1 MTRHPGQLENTYTAK
16 QLEIIKCCS
25 ESNARRRYFPE
36 QGGCLKSDDLIAF
49 TVKNKKTRLIHFD
62 LLTDQ
67 DQHKVAMY
75 EAVNCKEL
83 EAARIKY
90 LDELL
95 TIPNQP
101 AVANLPAVTSNLP
114 AVATPKHLTIPDS
127 TELTG
132 KQDRIATAR
141 YCLMKVIEKRPKHI
155 KVTPFI
161 RELEKKLQ
169 SGKDEK
175 LTSFA
180 NTANDRKGDRE
191 GVSFPTLMRWWTKHL
206 ACGKQV
212 TAMAPLIKTG
222 LQRTTIIDWLDIY
235 QPRTAAVAV
244 LPVEIPAWLP
254 YFLDEY
260 RRPQKPSLHN
270 SLKNICRAM
279 PPDIERPSYDQVRR
293 IMKKIPDIYAEKGR
307 MTGAE
312 YNSILGYVDRDAS
325 GFAPMSICQID
336 GHSLK
341 AYVAHPATGA
351 HFHPEICGV
360 ICLTTK
366 VLVGWN
372 AGLAESHLTV
382 AGAVK
387 HACLIS
393 SKKPFGGIMSI
404 LEPDLGAGNKAKL
417 NSDDFTGLFVRLGI
431 TVKFPE
437 RAGNPQGHGV
447 IERSNQSIWITAA
460 KNLPT
465 YTGKDMD
472 RGARRKVYDRLE
484 SDLKKIENEGKLGMV
499 AKTSE
504 LLMSWIEFLEFLDQ
518 AAADYNNSPHK
529 SLPKIIAPQPYNSNG
544 PAVSR
549 HMTPLECWADYVAQG
564 FEPKAIGIDDELYL
578 DKLCQPHVVKNV
590 KRERFTL
597 FGNQYQS
604 AALDQY
610 NNEQVIVAYDI
621 HNPHR
626 VTVLD
631 LNEQYICDAQWN
643 GNRVHARPVS
653 AVENA
658 TMKRHTTRVK
668 NAQRHI
674 DLMNAEAD
682 NKTIEVRP
690 LHIELPAETI
700 EYEVREEQKKITR
713 LNAPKSFAD
722 EHEVYDD
729 IRHREKEGLAYNYEL
744 QWADD
749 KDASL
754 LSNRREQIGL
764 YKSDQYCQGRF
775 LPENMQIPMK
785 KAAGA

>member
-1 MTRHPGQLENTYTAK
+1 MIRHPEQPDNTYTAR
-16 QLEIIKCCS
+16 QLEIIGCGTFS
-25 ESNARRRYFPE
+25 GIRRRYSNISNDQRISISVENNNTDGFP
-36 QGGCLKSDDLIAF
+36 
-49 TVKNKKTRLIHFD
+49 FD
-62 LLTDQ
+62 LLTES
-67 DQHKVAMY
+67 DQHKVSMY

-95 TIPNQP
+95 TIPNQS
-101 AVANLPAVTSNLP
+101 ALPVFKTSNLP
-114 AVATPKHLTIPDS
+114 AIATPKHLTIPDS

-141 YCLMKVIEKRPKHI
+141 YALMKIIEKRPKNK

-161 RELEKKLQ
+161 RELEEKLQ

-175 LTSFA
+175 LTSLA
-180 NTANDRKGDRE
+180 NTANDRKGNRE

-206 ACGKQV
+206 ACGKQAN
-212 TAMAPLIKTG
+212 AMAPLIKTG
-222 LQRTTIIDWLDIY
+222 LQRTTIIDWLDNY
-235 QPRTAAVAV
+235 QPRTAAIAV
-244 LPVEIPAWLP
+244 LPHEIPAWLP
-254 YFLDEY
+254 HFIDEY

-270 SLKNICRAM
+270 SLKNICRNM

-336 GHSLK
+336 GHSFK
-341 AYVAHPATGA
+341 AYVAHPVTGA
-351 HFHPEICGV
+351 HFHPEICAV

-387 HACLIS
+387 HACLIN
-393 SKKPFGGIMSI
+393 SKKPYGGIMSI

-417 NSDDFTGLFVRLGI
+417 NSDDFTGLFARMGI

-472 RGARRKVYDRLE
+472 RGARRLIYDRLE
-484 SDLKKIENEGKLGMV
+484 RDLKKTKNEGKLGIV
-499 AKTSE
+499 SKTSE
-504 LLMSWIEFLEFLDQ
+504 LLMSWVEFLEFLNQ
-518 AAADYNNSPHK
+518 AVADYNNSPHK
-529 SLPKIIAPQPYNSNG
+529 SLPKIVAPQPYNPDG

-564 FEPKAIGIDDELYL
+564 FEPKTIGIDDELYL
-578 DKLCQPHVVKNV
+578 DKLCQPHVTVTV

-597 FGNQYQS
+597 LGNNYQS
-604 AALDQY
+604 AALGQY
-610 NNEQVIVAYDI
+610 NNAQVIVAYDI

-643 GNRVHARPVS
+643 GNRVHARPIS

-658 TMKRHTTRVK
+658 TIKRHTTRVK

-674 DLMNAEAD
+674 DLMNAEAEQQA
-682 NKTIEVRP
+682 IEVIP
-690 LHIELPAETI
+690 THIELAAEVI
-700 EYEVREEQKKITR
+700 EFEEREKVKQMK
-713 LNAPKSFAD
+713 LAAAPKRFND
-722 EHEVYDD
+722 EHEIYED
-729 IRHREKEGLAYNYEL
+729 IKARQVEGLASEYEI
-744 QWADD
+744 QWAKD
-749 KDASL
+749 KDASYSL
-754 LSNRREQIGL
+754 KGHVGL
-764 YKSDQYCQGRF
+764 FKADQYCHGR
-775 LPENMQIPMK
+775 LKPENIKSPIE
-785 KAAGA
+785 KAVGAGHAHGL

>member
-1 MTRHPGQLENTYTAK
+1 MNRHSGQPDNTYTAR
-16 QLEIIKCCS
+16 QLEKIGCGTFSGI
-25 ESNARRRYFPE
+25 RRRYSNIPEEQRDKIIVENKSTDCFP
-36 QGGCLKSDDLIAF
+36 
-49 TVKNKKTRLIHFD
+49 VH
-62 LLTDQ
+62 LLTEQ
-67 DQHKVAMY
+67 DQHKVAVY
-75 EAVNCKEL
+75 EAVNCKEH
-83 EAARIKY
+83 EAARIKH

-95 TIPNQP
+95 TLPDQP
-101 AVANLPAVTSNLP
+101 AVANLPAVTISNLP
-114 AVATPKHLTIPDS
+114 AIATPKHLTVLDS

-141 YCLMKVIEKRPKHI
+141 YALMKIIEKRPKHI

-161 RELEKKLQ
+161 RELEKKLLN
-169 SGKDEK
+169 GTDEK
-175 LTSFA
+175 LTSLA

-206 ACGKQV
+206 ACGKQAN
-212 TAMAPLIKTG
+212 AMAPLIKTG
-222 LQRTTIIDWLDIY
+222 LQRTTIIDWLDNY
-235 QPRTAAVAV
+235 QPRTAAIAV
-244 LPVEIPAWLP
+244 LPSEIPVWLP
-254 YFLDEY
+254 YFIDEY

-270 SLKNICRAM
+270 SLKNICRNM
-279 PPDIERPSYDQVRR
+279 PPDIERPSYDQIRR

-312 YNSILGYVDRDAS
+312 YNAILGYVDRDAS

-336 GHSLK
+336 GHSFK

-351 HFHPEICGV
+351 HFHPEICAV

-387 HACLIS
+387 HACLIN
-393 SKKPFGGIMSI
+393 SKKKYGGIMSI

-417 NSDDFTGLFVRLGI
+417 NSDDFTGLFARMGI

-460 KNLPT
+460 KNLKT

-472 RGARRKVYDRLE
+472 RGARRLVYDRLE
-484 SDLKKIENEGKLGMV
+484 RDLKNIKNEGKLGMV
-499 AKTSE
+499 AKTSD
-504 LLMSWIEFLEFLDQ
+504 LLMSWVEFLEFLDQ

-529 SLPKIIAPQPYNSNG
+529 SLPKIMAPQPYNLDG
-544 PAVSR
+544 PAVNR
-549 HMTPLECWADYVAQG
+549 HMTPQECWDDYVAHG
-564 FEPKAIGIDDELYL
+564 FEPKTIGIDDELYL
-578 DKLCQPHVVKNV
+578 DRLCQPHVTVTV

-597 FGNQYQS
+597 LGNKYQS

-626 VTVLD
+626 VTVFD

-658 TMKRHTTRVK
+658 TIKRHTTRVK

-674 DLMNAEAD
+674 DLMNAEAEQQA
-682 NKTIEVRP
+682 IEVIP
-690 LHIELPAETI
+690 THIVLPPEVLESEAREAQKIVTLASRNSQRTFGDQFEL
-700 EYEVREEQKKITR
+700 YEHVLSLKTKG
-713 LNAPKSFAD
+713 AAD
-722 EHEVYDD
+722 SV
-729 IRHREKEGLAYNYEL
+729 EL
-744 QWADD
+744 QWISDYEYMLDNPTNRNRERGLMLDD
-749 KDASL
+749 PYL
-754 LSNRREQIGL
+754 HNHW
-764 YKSDQYCQGRF
+764 GRTK
-775 LPENMQIPMK
+775 QVV
-785 KAAGA
+785 GQ

>member
-1 MTRHPGQLENTYTAK
+1 MKSAEEHYIN
-16 QLEIIKCCS
+16 IKTLVDLL
-25 ESNARRRYFPE
+25 FPE
-36 QGGCLKSDDLIAF
+36 IDEVETKKKENSILVAIRRGQYSTARQVESGQANGKSKGHGGKIWQINICDPAISEKI
-49 TVKNKKTRLIHFD
+49 
-62 LLTDQ
+62 
-67 DQHKVAMY
+67 
-75 EAVNCKEL
+75 
-83 EAARIKY
+83 RIKY
-90 LDELL
+90 FDRLL
-95 TIPNQP
+95 GCADQP
-101 AVANLPAVTSNLP
+101 ALPAVTTSKLP
-114 AVATPKHLTIPDS
+114 TVTTPKQLTVTDS

-141 YCLMKVIEKRPKHI
+141 NAFMKIIENRPKNK

-161 RELEKKLQ
+161 RELEEKLKN
-169 SGKDEK
+169 GTDEK
-175 LTSFA
+175 LTALA
-180 NTANDRKGDRE
+180 NIANDRKGDRE
-191 GVSFPTLMRWWTKHL
+191 GVSYPTLMRWWTKHL
-206 ACGKQV
+206 ACGKQAN
-212 TAMAPLIKTG
+212 AMAPVKGDHLP
-222 LQRTTIIDWLDIY
+222 RTTIIDWLENY
-235 QPRTAAVAV
+235 QPRTAAVAI
-244 LPVEIPAWLP
+244 LPMGIPAWLP

-260 RRPQKPSLHN
+260 RRPQKPSRNN
-270 SLKNICRAM
+270 SLKKICRNM
-279 PPDIERPSYDQVRR
+279 PAEIERPSYDQIRG

-336 GHSLK
+336 GHSFK

-351 HFHPEICGV
+351 HFHPEVCAV

-372 AGLAESHLTV
+372 AGLAESHMTV

-393 SKKPFGGIMSI
+393 AKKPYGGIMSI
-404 LEPDLGAGNKAKL
+404 LEPDLGSGNLAKL
-417 NSDDFTGLFVRLGI
+417 NSDDFTGLFIRMGI

-472 RGARRKVYDRLE
+472 RGARRMVYDRLE
-484 SDLKKIENEGKLGMV
+484 RDLKKIENEGKLGMV

-504 LLMSWIEFLEFLDQ
+504 LLMYWIEFLEFLDQ

-529 SLPKIIAPQPYNSNG
+529 SLPKIIAPQPYNPNG

-564 FEPKAIGIDDELYL
+564 FEPKMIGIDDELYL

-597 FGNQYQS
+597 FGNKYQS
-604 AALDQY
+604 AALAQY
-610 NNEQVIVAYDI
+610 HNEQVIVAYDI

-631 LNEQYICDAQWN
+631 LNEKYICDAQWN

-658 TMKRHTTRVK
+658 TIKRHTTRVK

-682 NKTIEVRP
+682 QKAIEVRP
-690 LHIELPAETI
+690 LYVELPAETI
-700 EYEVREEQKKITR
+700 EYEAREEQKKIVR
-713 LNAPKSFAD
+713 LNVPKVFTD

-729 IRHREKEGLAYNYEL
+729 IRQREKEGLASTYEL
-744 QWADD
+744 QWAAD
-749 KDASL
+749 KEASL
-754 LSNRREQIGL
+754 LSNRRERIGL
-764 YKSDQYCQGRF
+764 YKSDQFCQGRF
-775 LPENMQIPMK
+775 LPENMVLPMK
-785 KAAGA
+785 KAAGATNTKGL